1 MSCTESDAPG
11 SDTIVERQV
20 DLPAPPDEVW
30 EELAA
35 MLGDEVE
42 LAAEPGG
49 ALRVHDADGDRVG
62 VVLEAEPGERLS
74 FRWAT
79 TDGGGAPSEVEIGL
93 QPSDLGTI
101 VHIRE
106 TRLDGAHLERSAF
119 LALARA

>member
-1 MSCTESDAPG
+1 MSCTESEVPG
-11 SDTIVERQV
+11 SDLVVERQLEV
-20 DLPAPPDEVW
+20 PASPDAVW
-30 EELAA
+30 DELAE

-42 LAAEPGG
+42 LAAVPGG

-62 VVLEAEPGERLS
+62 VVLEAEPGERLA

-79 TDGGGAPSEVEIGL
+79 TDGDDAPSEVEIALEPAG
-93 QPSDLGTI
+93 LGTI